1 MIRNA
6 EYSGGAETSNLDA
19 IVNTLRLRICMSDP
33 DVEQLLYENKLAAE
47 FGVSRTP
54 IRYALQRLSYEHL
67 VQTRSGV
74 GSVVAPLDPK
84 AERRDFEVL
93 RGILELAGATST
105 RALVPQLEFTL
116 RGLALSLEAIAPEA
130 FSFERHFELRA
141 ALIPMINALIE
152 DPILAE
158 AHSAAHWRI
167 LRRSQGFDA
176 AALARQHAI
185 LSDALAKALSADSG
199 AGKLTSLAATATH
212 PAA

>member
-1 MIRNA
+1 MIRHA
-6 EYSGGAETSNLDA
+6 EYSGGAETSNLEA
-19 IVNTLRLRICMSDP
+19 IVHTLRLRICMSDP

-84 AERRDFEVL
+84 AGQRDFDVL
-93 RGILELAGATST
+93 RGIIELAGATSA

-116 RGLALSLEAIAPEA
+116 RGLAMSLAAVAPEA
-130 FSFERHFELRA
+130 FSFERHFEVRA
-141 ALIPMINALIE
+141 ALIPMINALID

-167 LRRSQGFDA
+167 LRRSRGFDA

-185 LSDALAKALSADSG
+185 LSDALDRALSEANG
-199 AGKLTSLAATATH
+199 AGTLKHLAAMATH
-212 PAA
+212 PAT